1 VAVTAEEQTRSAA
14 AMSASV
20 EQLSV
25 SIASVSDNSRDVVRD
40 ADSAGRLAG
49 DGEAVIAAT
58 LDTIEQVGR
67 QVRQSQQQADLLGS
81 KSQQISGVVAVIR
94 DVAEQTNLLAL
105 NAAIEAARAGE
116 AGRGFAVVA
125 DEVRKLSERTAQS
138 TRQISDIIA
147 EMVGSS
153 QQVVS
158 GIHTTVAGMEQGLQQ
173 TRQVR
178 DTVVA
183 TSGDVGR
190 INQSIQAVAVAL
202 AQQQAASGSIA
213 GNVEQVA
220 QMTEETSTAATQS
233 AVSAGQLEEM
243 AGELK
248 AAIAFFTLPPQGEK
262 AVTQPAGRVAAG
274 LLAGVQPA

>member
-1 VAVTAEEQTRSAA
+1 
-14 AMSASV
+14 
-20 EQLSV
+20 
-25 SIASVSDNSRDVVRD
+25 
-40 ADSAGRLAG
+40 
-49 DGEAVIAAT
+49 
-58 LDTIEQVGR
+58 
-67 QVRQSQQQADLLGS
+67 
-81 KSQQISGVVAVIR
+81 
-94 DVAEQTNLLAL
+94 
-105 NAAIEAARAGE
+105 
-116 AGRGFAVVA
+116 
-125 DEVRKLSERTAQS
+125 
-138 TRQISDIIA
+138 
-147 EMVGSS
+147 MVGSS